1 MDRSSLLG
9 RTVGI
14 PNKYLNKLDTFQR
27 TFIISKG
34 YGLRFY
40 DEFLC
45 KHGYHLFI
53 FGTTG
58 AGKTNKGYAFVDWL
72 KHLENQIWFDSC
84 KTQEILPLLCMDRKV
99 RIITP
104 TGTDITIEEYHQGKW
119 RRIKDHP
126 EIVQVSSPYDALSS
140 IATGSWDKSRNN
152 IRDTITIISFRNA
165 FSKKELAVAWVSEFF
180 ELLAER
186 LRQSTM
192 PNITPATIHVDES
205 QWAMAG
211 KRISGE
217 GNRSKASEVITENA
231 LDLRSNQIRL
241 VIYAQGYRNIPP
253 AARENMLFN
262 VICKGADVDSE
273 ENGNLSKWCRPHPA
287 RDPPSPMQFQPYHG
301 RFVYENGDSQPP
313 QSPWHFRLY
322 PLEETDRRWIKGL
335 RIRYEGKHDIRTEES
350 EIQEECLSQLGRFSA
365 MAIKPEEQENIISR
379 WESEG
384 VTVHE
389 D

>member
-1 MDRSSLLG
+1 MA

-14 PNKYLNKLDTFQR
+14 DPRYLAKLDPSQR
-27 TFIISKG
+27 DFLISPETASV
-34 YGLRFY
+34 GLRFY
-40 DEFLC
+40 DEFLV

-58 AGKTNKGYAFVDWL
+58 SGKTNKGYAIVDWL
-72 KHLENQIWFDSC
+72 KHLETQIWFDSC
-84 KTQEILPLLCMDRKV
+84 KTNEILPLLCMDRKV

-104 TGTDITIEEYHQGKW
+104 TGTNIIIEGYTNGKW
-119 RRIKDHP
+119 DRIDNHP
-126 EIVQVSSPYDALSS
+126 DIVQVSSPYDALTS
-140 IATGSWDKSRNN
+140 IGEGSWSASRH
-152 IRDTITIISFRNA
+152 RVKDTITIISFRNA
-165 FSKKELAVAWVSEFF
+165 FKKKELAVLWVSEFF

-192 PNITPATIHVDES
+192 PDITPAALHVDES

-241 VIYAQGYRNIPP
+241 VIYAQGYTNIPP

-262 VICKGADVDSE
+262 ILCKGADVNAD
-273 ENGNLSKWCRPHPA
+273 ENGNLSKWCKFHPA
-287 RDPPSPMQFQPYHG
+287 RSPPSPAQYQPKHG
-301 RFVYENGDSQPP
+301 RFVFENGDSYPP
-313 QSPWHFRLY
+313 KNPWSFRLY
-322 PLEETDRRWIKGL
+322 PKEERDRTWIKRL
-335 RIRYEGKHDIRTEES
+335 RVRYEGKHDDRTPEDEKTEE
-350 EIQEECLSQLGRFSA
+350 LLPQLGRFSA
-365 MAIKPEEQENIISR
+365 MAIKPDEAEKIISR
-379 WESEG
+379 WGSEG
-384 VTVHE
+384 ILN